1 MPRTHFNPQPGAT
14 ARCGTVAALAFAVAM
29 GLAAPTHAAE
39 AMRVVRDAVT
49 GELRGPT
56 AAEAA
61 AFAKAEAALR
71 ASKGTPAVKTP
82 VEITYPDGTV
92 ETKLDEDSMMFSV
105 VRENGDGTLAMACLP
120 AKEAK
125 AFVKGVKKSSA
136 KAEAKVS
143 HAHQ

>member
-1 MPRTHFNPQPGAT
+1 MPTFPDHPQPGSA
-14 ARCGTVAALAFAVAM
+14 ARRGALAALALAAAL

-39 AMRVVRDAVT
+39 ALRVVRDAVT

-71 ASKGTPAVKTP
+71 ASKGQPAVKTP

-125 AFVKGVKKSSA
+125 AFVKGTKKTSA